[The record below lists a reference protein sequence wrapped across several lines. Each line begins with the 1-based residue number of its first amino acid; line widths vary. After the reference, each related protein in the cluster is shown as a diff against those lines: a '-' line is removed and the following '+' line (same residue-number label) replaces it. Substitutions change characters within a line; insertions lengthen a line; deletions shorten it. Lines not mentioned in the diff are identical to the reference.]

1 MEESE
6 KVIPVLLN
14 ENKEIKRRDFLEN
27 HLESFSPKNISDGKN
42 DLVGLKIESNS
53 TIINKAIESLST
65 FILSD
70 FPAETL
76 LIQADPKF
84 SKIMRD
90 YLADLVTLNS
100 EVNLI
105 VN

>member
-6 KVIPVLLN
+6 KVTPVLLN

-27 HLESFSPKNISDGKN
+27 YPGSFLPKNISVGEN
-42 DLVGLKIESNS
+42 DLVDLKIESNL
-53 TIINKAIESLST
+53 TIINKAIESLCRI
-65 FILSD
+65 ILFD
-70 FPAETL
+70 LAAETL
-76 LIQADPKF
+76 LVQADQKF
-84 SKIMRD
+84 SKKMRD
-90 YLADLVTLNS
+90 YLADIVTLNS